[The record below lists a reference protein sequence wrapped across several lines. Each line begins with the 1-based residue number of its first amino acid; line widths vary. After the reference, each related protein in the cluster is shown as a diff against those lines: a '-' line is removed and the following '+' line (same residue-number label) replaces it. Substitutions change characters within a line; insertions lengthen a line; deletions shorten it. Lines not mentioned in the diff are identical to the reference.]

1 MNPKNWATYTS
12 RITAAQRIS
21 DKRVTE
27 VKSVYFSETNT
38 MRKSWWKLQ
47 ELEKK
52 AFISI
57 VTCDEP
63 LSYFDEFVKD
73 WNAEGGKTITQEV
86 RNTNE

>member
-1 MNPKNWATYTS
+1 
-12 RITAAQRIS
+12 
-21 DKRVTE
+21 
-27 VKSVYFSETNT
+27 